1 MINATKVGNQIT
13 ELRKIKGLTQSELG
27 ERLCISFQ
35 AVSKWERGET
45 LPDTAILPDLA
56 RVLETTMDFILTGGE
71 KMVEYR
77 GKVRISDIIEGLK
90 SLENMGNL
98 LGKENLIYRCAI
110 KGINDGMDTNIEEA
124 FVNDY
129 AFEAFV
135 AEATIQNLTM
145 GAYVDITD
153 VKNNFKYDHFK
164 KIVLDFC
171 AKHGIK

>member
-1 MINATKVGNQIT
+1 MNTVKVGNQIA

-45 LPDTAILPDLA
+45 LPDTSILPDLA
-56 RVLETTMDFILTGGE
+56 RVLETTIDFILTGGE
-71 KMVEYR
+71 KMVEYK
-77 GKVRISDIIEGLK
+77 GKAKISDIIEGLK
-90 SLENMGNL
+90 CLENMGDL
-98 LGKENLIYRCAI
+98 LGRENLIYRCAI
-110 KGINDGMDTNIEEA
+110 KGINDGMNTNIEEA
-124 FVNDY
+124 FTNDY
-129 AFEAFV
+129 VFEAFL
-135 AEATIQNLTM
+135 AEAIIQNLTM

-164 KIVLDFC
+164 QIVLNFC